1 LQLAIN
7 AGTPR
12 VAVSYGAHESAAF
25 AAHAPLFVAHST
37 AELHAWL
44 AEHA

>member
-1 LQLAIN
+1 MAVN

-12 VAVSYGAHESAAF
+12 VGVSYGAHHQDTFE
-25 AAHAPLFVAHST
+25 AHQPLFVAHST

-44 AEHA
+44 MDNA